1 MTQPKD
7 QKCQEHLL
15 DWRIAFD
22 ATDQGKLELDGGNV
36 RRYSEINLGDMS
48 FPK

>member
-7 QKCQEHLL
+7 QKCQERLL

-22 ATDQGKLELDGGNV
+22 ATDQEKLELDDGNV
-36 RRYSEINLGDMS
+36 RRSSEINLGEMS
-48 FPK
+48 SPK

>member
-15 DWRIAFD
+15 DGRIAFD
-22 ATDQGKLELDGGNV
+22 ATDQEKLELDDGNV
-36 RRYSEINLGDMS
+36 RGSSEINLREMS